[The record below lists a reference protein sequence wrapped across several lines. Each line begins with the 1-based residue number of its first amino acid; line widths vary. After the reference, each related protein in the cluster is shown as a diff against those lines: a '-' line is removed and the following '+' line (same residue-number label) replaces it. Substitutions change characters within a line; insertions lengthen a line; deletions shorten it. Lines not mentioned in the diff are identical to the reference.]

1 MEEQAV
7 TDLNKDKDTSD
18 TPSTVSY
25 SPSNSEY
32 DIIDRKVDPY
42 GFERTAEFDFESYE
56 KFMSTYLSTLSRR
69 ASRWKSSF
77 KKMDNLSN
85 SRKLKRFCR
94 KGIPGDLRP
103 DVWMQISKASKR
115 MAEDPQKYT
124 TLRSQRTDPAVSE
137 SILLDI
143 HRTFPENV
151 YFSELADP
159 GSLKKPLQN
168 VLEAISLS
176 NPHLGYCQGM
186 NFIAGLL
193 LLVMKS
199 EEKAFWLMDTLIQ
212 TILPD
217 FYAPDMIAVKAEQ
230 DLLGELVK
238 WKLPDLH
245 SHLEGLGVQWCLVGM
260 KWFICLYADV
270 MPVDTVLRVWDC
282 LFLEGSKILLR
293 VALTLITLNKDR
305 LLKCTNFPQAV
316 EVFKDIVKDPITLE
330 CHTFMQN
337 IFKVTGSMPGDKIK
351 AMREKCVR
359 QALQS

>member
-1 MEEQAV
+1 MP
-7 TDLNKDKDTSD
+7 DMS
-18 TPSTVSY
+18 
-25 SPSNSEY
+25 SN
-32 DIIDRKVDPY
+32 RPPGTANFGHGKVDPY